1 MIDSAFSFPSILL
14 SRLAASGNCFGVGS
28 TISDVHRFGRTAR
41 LFRSDRSGAHCDR
54 GGNDWRIRRQMGKA
68 ITTGVEFDDLLGPRY
83 VTIVLAG
90 EHTIGLALDGRPND
104 QPRLPKIRAG
114 RLFVKL
120 PNRQNSECPAGV
132 AISDNLSRSAAGQ
145 HERCCSGK

>member
-1 MIDSAFSFPSILL
+1 MIDSEFSFPSILL

-28 TISDVHRFGRTAR
+28 TIGDVHRFGRTAR

-68 ITTGVEFDDLLGPRY
+68 IITAVKLVDLLCPRC

-90 EHTIGLALDGRPND
+90 EHTIGLALDARPTD
-104 QPRLPKIRAG
+104 HSTVRFETVVGQSA
-114 RLFVKL
+114 KL
-120 PNRQNSECPAGV
+120 PNCQNSECPT
-132 AISDNLSRSAAGQ
+132 ISCNLGRSAAGQ